1 MSHATVVV
9 ADRNDVLEM
18 WADSV
23 IDSRRFSSVEDRL
36 LARYD
41 EEDVD
46 ALMPSADELSD
57 IGFDVVGL
65 AMALEAGL
73 DAEMFG
79 KAYSL
84 LDIAEFNIK
93 LLTLGAGMDIALYN
107 EGLSHLADIVAERA

>member
-1 MSHATVVV
+1 MTMSRATVVV
-9 ADRNDVLEM
+9 DRSDVLEM

-23 IDSRRFSSVEDRL
+23 VENRRYSTVEDRI
-36 LARYD
+36 LARYESD
-41 EEDVD
+41 YPS
-46 ALMPSADELSD
+46 LMPSSDELSD
-57 IGFDVVGL
+57 MGFDIIGL

-84 LDIAEFNIK
+84 LDVAEFNIK